1 MSGGFWS
8 GATRALVLVAVLAIV
23 QMPLALTGN
32 YPLLVAILASV
43 SVAVLIAVLV
53 AAHRT
58 ARQSGSAFSEMR
70 ATLEER
76 TSALAAA
83 HAELLGVVNAVPIP
97 LLILNRDRTIEVQNR
112 AAEHLFGRMA
122 TRPED
127 RQSHLKALEMRDA
140 TGKLLPDAELHGVR
154 ALRGIEV
161 IGEEMQLLRPDG
173 RRVML
178 LVSAAPLRDTQ
189 GEVTGAATV
198 YQDITRLREL
208 DRMKDEFVSIVSHE
222 LRTPL
227 TAIRGS
233 LQLLLAEESSIPDE
247 DNRQLLQVALRSCE
261 RLVRIINDML
271 DVSKIEAG
279 RLRLTRARLGV
290 LSVVRQSV
298 DDVRPLAEEAGVR
311 LVTSVPE
318 SIADLIADAD
328 RLTQA
333 VVNLLSNAVKFAPP
347 ASEVAIRAREEG
359 NAVVISV
366 SDTGQGIHPDDISRL
381 FQKFH
386 QLDSSGTRRAGGTG
400 LGLAI
405 TKGIVEEHGG
415 TISVS
420 SVVGEGTTFSLR
432 LPKAPALESGGAE
445 PPGAGEPAETG
456 EAADAG
462 AELVLIVEDDEET
475 RLVIRRTMEAAG
487 LRVIEAATGR
497 EGVDLA
503 RRTLPDVM
511 TLDLLMPDGDGWWV
525 VEQLQADPATAGI
538 PIVVVTGAEGE
549 PPNVDGPIVRKPFDR
564 LELIGNVRGQLDGRP
579 NPNVL
584 VADDDEDVRHVV
596 RETLQ
601 RQGCRVVEASDGR
614 MALDLLGRESFD
626 LVVVDLHM
634 PHVHGHDIIRALR
647 DPSVVRRVPIIVLSG
662 SSGEQ
667 HSLQSLVLGA
677 SVFMVKPAD
686 ARALAREV
694 KRLLRG

>member
-1 MSGGFWS
+1 MN
-8 GATRALVLVAVLAIV
+8 GAWPGTTKALVIAAGLAAL
-23 QMPLALTGN
+23 QALLALTGTD
-32 YPLLVAILASV
+32 PLFIAGLAGV
-43 SVAVLIAVLV
+43 STVVLLAMVL
-53 AAHRT
+53 AARRS
-58 ARQSGSAFSEMR
+58 ARDSGSAVSAMR
-70 ATLEER
+70 ATLDER

-83 HAELLGVVNAVPIP
+83 HAELLAVVNAVPIP
-97 LLILNRDRTIEVQNR
+97 LLILNRDRTIQVQNR

-122 TRPED
+122 ARSED
-127 RQSHLKALEMRDA
+127 RQRHLQALEMRDA
-140 TGKLLPDAELHGVR
+140 SGKLLPDAELHGVR
-154 ALRGIEV
+154 ALRGIDV
-161 IGEEMQLLRPDG
+161 IGEEMQMLRPDG

-178 LVSAAPLRDTQ
+178 LVSAASLRDAQ
-189 GEVTGAATV
+189 GAVMGAATV

-208 DRMKDEFVSIVSHE
+208 DLMKDEFVSIVSHE

-233 LQLLLAEESSIPDE
+233 LQLLLAEESSIPDP
-247 DNRQLLQVALRSCE
+247 DNRQLLRVALRSCE

-279 RLRLTRARLGV
+279 RLRLSRTRLAV
-290 LSVVRQSV
+290 IDVVRHSIEG
-298 DDVRPLAEEAGVR
+298 VRPLAEEASVR
-311 LVTSVPE
+311 LIMDVPD
-318 SIADLIADAD
+318 SIGDIVADAD

-333 VVNLLSNAVKFAPP
+333 VVNLLSNAVKFAP
-347 ASEVAIRAREEG
+347 ATSAVEVRARDDG
-359 NAVVISV
+359 SAVSISV
-366 SDTGQGIHPDDISRL
+366 SDSGQGIHPDDISRL
-381 FQKFH
+381 FQKFQ
-386 QLDSSGTRRAGGTG
+386 QLDGSGTRRAGGTG

-415 TISVS
+415 TIAVE
-420 SVVGEGTTFSLR
+420 SVVGEGTTFTLR
-432 LPKAPALESGGAE
+432 LPRAPALERAAAAPAPS
-445 PPGAGEPAETG
+445 PDAGEAE
-456 EAADAG
+456 
-462 AELVLIVEDDEET
+462 AELVLIAEDDEES
-475 RLVIRRTMEAAG
+475 RLVIRRTIEAAG

-497 EGVDLA
+497 DAIDLA
-503 RRTLPDVM
+503 RRERPDVI

-525 VEQLQADPATAGI
+525 VEQLQADPTTAGI
-538 PIVVVTGAEGE
+538 PVVVVTGADRA
-549 PPNVDGPIVRKPFDR
+549 PPDVDGPILRKPFDR

-579 NPNVL
+579 NASVL

-614 MALDLLGRESFD
+614 MALELLRTETFD
-626 LVVVDLHM
+626 LVIVDLHM

-677 SVFMVKPAD
+677 SVFMAKPAD

>member
-1 MSGGFWS
+1 VSGGFWS
-8 GATRALVLVAVLAIV
+8 GTTKALLLAVGLLVI
-23 QMPLALTGN
+23 QMPLVLAGDR
-32 YPLLVAILASV
+32 PLLVTALAAASI
-43 SVAVLIAVLV
+43 AALLAVLV
-53 AAHRT
+53 SAHR
-58 ARQSGSAFSEMR
+58 AGQDSGSAFSAMR
-70 ATLEER
+70 ATIEER

-97 LLILNRDRTIEVQNR
+97 LLILNRDRTLQVQNR

-122 TRPED
+122 ARSQD
-127 RQSHLKALEMRDA
+127 RQAHLLALDMRDA
-140 TGKLLPDAELHGVR
+140 TGKPLPEAELHGVR
-154 ALRGIEV
+154 ALRGIDV
-161 IGEEMQLLRPDG
+161 IGEEMQLRRPDG
-173 RRVML
+173 RQAIL
-178 LVSAAPLRDTQ
+178 LVSAAPLRDAN

-233 LQLLLAEESSIPDE
+233 LQLLLAEESSIPDP
-247 DNRQLLQVALRSCE
+247 DNQELLRVALRSCE

-279 RLRLTRARLGV
+279 RLRLSRGRLAV
-290 LSVVRQSV
+290 ATIVRPSI
-298 DDVRPLAEEAGVR
+298 DGVRPLAEEAGVQ
-311 LVTSVPE
+311 LVMHVPA
-318 SIADLIADAD
+318 SIGDIVADAD

-347 ASEVAIRAREEG
+347 GSKVTIAARDDG
-359 NAVVISV
+359 DSVVISV
-366 SDTGQGIHPDDISRL
+366 SDGGPGIHPDDIARL
-381 FQKFH
+381 FQKFQ
-386 QLDSSGTRRAGGTG
+386 QLDTSGTRRAGGTG

-415 TISVS
+415 TIAVD

-432 LPKAPALESGGAE
+432 LPRAGGRR
-445 PPGAGEPAETG
+445 G
-456 EAADAG
+456 EAAPAAGHEPDDADA
-462 AELVLIVEDDEET
+462 AEVVLIVDDDEET
-475 RLVIRRTMEAAG
+475 RLVIRRTVEAAG
-487 LRVIEAATGR
+487 LTAIEAASGR
-497 EGVDLA
+497 EAVELA
-503 RRTLPDVM
+503 RRQRPDVM

-525 VEQLQADPATAGI
+525 VDQLQADAATAGI
-538 PIVVVTGAEGE
+538 PIVVVTGADGAH
-549 PPNVDGPIVRKPFDR
+549 PAVGGPIVRKPFDR
-564 LELIGNVRGQLDGRP
+564 LELIGNVRGRLDGRS
-579 NPNVL
+579 NANVL
-584 VADDDEDVRHVV
+584 VADDDEDVRHIV

-601 RQGCRVVEASDGR
+601 RQGCRVVEAADGR
-614 MALDLLGRESFD
+614 AAFELIQRESFD
-626 LVVVDLHM
+626 LVIVDLHM

-647 DPSVVRRVPIIVLSG
+647 DPSLVRRVPIIVMSG

-686 ARALAREV
+686 AKALAREV

>member
-1 MSGGFWS
+1 MN
-8 GATRALVLVAVLAIV
+8 GAWPRTTKALVIAAGLAALQALLALIGTHPLFIAGLAGLSTVVLLAMVLA
-23 QMPLALTGN
+23 
-32 YPLLVAILASV
+32 
-43 SVAVLIAVLV
+43 
-53 AAHRT
+53 
-58 ARQSGSAFSEMR
+58 ARRSARDSGSAVSAMR
-70 ATLEER
+70 ATLDER

-83 HAELLGVVNAVPIP
+83 HAELLAVVNAVPIP
-97 LLILNRDRTIEVQNR
+97 LLILNRDRTIQVQNR

-122 TRPED
+122 ARSED
-127 RQSHLKALEMRDA
+127 RQRHLQALEMRDA

-154 ALRGIEV
+154 ALRGIDV
-161 IGEEMQLLRPDG
+161 IGEEMQMLRPDG

-178 LVSAAPLRDTQ
+178 LVSAASLRDAQ
-189 GEVTGAATV
+189 GAVMGAATV

-208 DRMKDEFVSIVSHE
+208 DLMKDEFVSIVSHE

-233 LQLLLAEESSIPDE
+233 LQLLLAEESSIPDP
-247 DNRQLLQVALRSCE
+247 DNRQLLRVALRSCE

-279 RLRLTRARLGV
+279 RLRLSRTRLAV
-290 LSVVRQSV
+290 IDVVRHSIEG
-298 DDVRPLAEEAGVR
+298 VRPLAEEASVR
-311 LVTSVPE
+311 LIMDVPD
-318 SIADLIADAD
+318 SIGDIVADAD

-333 VVNLLSNAVKFAPP
+333 VVNLLSNAVKFAP
-347 ASEVAIRAREEG
+347 ATSAVEVRARDDG
-359 NAVVISV
+359 SAVGISV
-366 SDTGQGIHPDDISRL
+366 SDSGQGIHPDDISRL
-381 FQKFH
+381 FQKFQ
-386 QLDSSGTRRAGGTG
+386 QLDGSGTRRAGGTG

-415 TISVS
+415 TIAVE
-420 SVVGEGTTFSLR
+420 SVVGEGTTFTLR
-432 LPKAPALESGGAE
+432 LPRAPALERAAAE
-445 PPGAGEPAETG
+445 PAPSPDAGEAK
-456 EAADAG
+456 
-462 AELVLIVEDDEET
+462 AELVLIAEDDEES
-475 RLVIRRTMEAAG
+475 RLVIRRTIEAAG

-497 EGVDLA
+497 DAIDLA
-503 RRTLPDVM
+503 RRERPDVI

-525 VEQLQADPATAGI
+525 VEQLQADPTTAGI
-538 PIVVVTGAEGE
+538 PVVIVTGADRA
-549 PPNVDGPIVRKPFDR
+549 PPDVDGPILRKPFDR

-579 NPNVL
+579 NASVL

-614 MALDLLGRESFD
+614 MALELLRAETFD
-626 LVVVDLHM
+626 LVIVDLHM

-677 SVFMVKPAD
+677 SVFMAKPAD